1 MEKITQ
7 TPGLHHIAENIFIYL
22 SHETLLECR
31 KVNEFWRQI
40 LQNPTFWVKICA
52 TNGLSKDNQMKW
64 NALIQ
69 VLEDPSLK
77 ENVTENL
84 MEIYKGGIV
93 QVFQHPFHNAWKS
106 RELLLVEKYL
116 EKVDPKIIEEGQ
128 EYHAPMWGYYANGD
142 SKYSYKEDLNPV
154 QIAAFEGDYEALKI
168 FVRFSGNPN
177 APDGSGYTPI
187 QRIVDLRG
195 YNYENGRSRIK
206 SGHLEVLRILAPLAK
221 NPNAR
226 DPKGWPPIA
235 KAAFAHYGYDE
246 TYTDVVK
253 ILIPYS
259 DNPNAA
265 AFDNMTPFQ
274 RAIAKNFNIDVIRL
288 LLPFV
293 ENPNTPLPFC
303 RYGGNWTPLQLAA
316 YEKNEAAFELFAP
329 FVGNPHDLDPYGES
343 LIQRVAMR
351 GTVKMMK
358 LLIPLTANIN
368 APNANGFT
376 PIMRAHSRPEMMK
389 LLAPFS
395 TNPNAPDPHGWTPIQ
410 LAVLQSSLSW
420 KPMNVCDEIVS
431 ILGPKTDNPNAP
443 DPIGVTPIQRAS
455 MNGHS
460 LKMEVESKIRR
471 IMPRRKCKTR
481 TKR

>member
-31 KVNEFWRQI
+31 KVNGFWRQI

-84 MEIYKGGIV
+84 MEIHKEGIV
-93 QVFQHPFHNAWKS
+93 QVFQHPFYNAWKS

-116 EKVDPKIIEEGQ
+116 EKVDSKIIEERQQCQLGQ
-128 EYHAPMWGYYANGD
+128 PYF
-142 SKYSYKEDLNPV
+142 SQKEDLNLV

-195 YNYENGRSRIK
+195 YNENGRSRIK
-206 SGHLEVLRILAPLAK
+206 SGHLKVLRILAPLAK

-235 KAAFAHYGYDE
+235 KAAFAHQLGYNE
-246 TYTDVVK
+246 TYTDIVK

-274 RAIAKNFNIDVIRL
+274 RAIAKGFDIEVIRL

-293 ENPNTPLPFC
+293 ENPNAPLPFC
-303 RYGGNWTPLQLAA
+303 AYGGNWTPLQLAA

-329 FVGNPHDLDPYGES
+329 FVGSPHDLDPYGES

-358 LLIPLTANIN
+358 LLIPLTDNIN
-368 APNANGFT
+368 TPNANGFT

-410 LAVLQSSLSW
+410 LAVLQGSLPW
-420 KPMNVCDEIVS
+420 RKPMNVCDEIVS
-431 ILGPKTDNPNAP
+431 ILGPQTDNPNAP

-460 LKMEVESKIRR
+460 LKMEVESKTRR
-471 IMPRRKCKTR
+471 IMPRRKCKP
-481 TKR
+481 KR